1 MLELKQ
7 KDPKI
12 DAKSLA
18 LFPGDSCYPISP
30 KYKNN
35 E

>member
-1 MLELKQ
+1 MLEINQ
-7 KDPKI
+7 NDPKI

-30 KYKNN
+30 KYKND